1 MLKEEV
7 EKRLR
12 NIESWRSTGDSLQK
26 EYKFKDFR
34 QAIEFINKVAEIAES
49 EKHHPD
55 ILLHDWNN
63 IRITLSTHALG
74 GISEKDFS
82 LASKIDRINLT

>member
-34 QAIEFINKVAEIAES
+34 QAIEFINKVAEIAEG